1 MIGIVR
7 VFLAERGLQ
16 ASEEKTRIVSVAQGI
31 DFISRHYVKENGWI
45 HVTPSRAAV
54 ERIKASLKE
63 LIFTHKRS
71 QKTLIDSINRKLSGW
86 ASYHRYSDAQAA
98 FQEIDKL
105 VEDCLW
111 KAMLARHPKMNPPKI
126 RSKYWYTDSKEKSV
140 YSLPKNRSVC
150 VRRLSDTLLIASYEK
165 VLLNKNP
172 YIDAEYFQCRQ
183 ERKAIVGVTGRYLD
197 IWKRQQGRCYYCG
210 RPILP
215 DQARDVVQLAM
226 DKPAKE
232 SGFVAKLAGCFAD
245 GQTDEQLIA
254 EVNAVF
260 GTDLDPED
268 FSAIMNYANHQLV
281 EVAKAQLGN
290 VGGEPYWSWYG
301 FQGRV
306 EWCACFVS
314 WCANECGYIDKGIIP
329 KFAGCN
335 TGVAWF
341 KNKGQWL
348 DGSTTP
354 DSGYIIFFD
363 WPDENG
369 VQDGSSDHVGI
380 VEKVEGGRVYTIE
393 GNSGDA
399 CERNSYPIGNYQ
411 ILGYGTPNL
420 F

>member
-1 MIGIVR
+1 MEDTVNALHTAMTGR
-7 VFLAERGLQ
+7 TAEQ
-16 ASEEKTRIVSVAQGI
+16 
-31 DFISRHYVKENGWI
+31 
-45 HVTPSRAAV
+45 
-54 ERIKASLKE
+54 IKAAEVLYI
-63 LIFTHKRS
+63 LA
-71 QKTLIDSINRKLSGW
+71 LSE
-86 ASYHRYSDAQAA
+86 Q
-98 FQEIDKL
+98 
-105 VEDCLW
+105 
-111 KAMLARHPKMNPPKI
+111 
-126 RSKYWYTDSKEKSV
+126 
-140 YSLPKNRSVC
+140 
-150 VRRLSDTLLIASYEK
+150 
-165 VLLNKNP
+165 
-172 YIDAEYFQCRQ
+172 
-183 ERKAIVGVTGRYLD
+183 
-197 IWKRQQGRCYYCG
+197 
-210 RPILP
+210 
-215 DQARDVVQLAM
+215 
-226 DKPAKE
+226 AKE
-232 SGFVAKLAGCFAD
+232 PGFVAKLAGCFTD
-245 GQTDEQLIA
+245 GQTDEQLIT
-254 EVNAVF
+254 EINAVF
-260 GTDLDPED
+260 GTTIDPED
-268 FSAIMNYANHQLV
+268 FSAIMNNTFREGSGFIHFPSGKYANHQLV